1 MFYGT
6 KPPKPTSARQ
16 VTEHLRKTLR
26 LRKVRLVDMGRG
38 QEYKFAGGMADRWAD
53 PWVTGITQ
61 LKQLTFDQW
70 VMVFKALRLWNES
83 SLSISAYGKELN
95 NDG

>member
-1 MFYGT
+1 MTYGI
-6 KPPKPTSARQ
+6 KPPRPTSARQ
-16 VTEHLRKTLR
+16 VTAYLRKVLR

-38 QEYKFAGGMADRWAD
+38 QEYKFAGGMADRWSD

-70 VMVFKALRLWNES
+70 VNVFKALRIWNE
-83 SLSISAYGKELN
+83 G
-95 NDG
+95 DR